1 MKITLVTV
9 GKIKEKFYTDAIA
22 EYAKRL
28 SRYCKLEIIQVADEK
43 TPDKA
48 SEAEEQQIKDKE
60 GKRILEQIKDGDTI
74 YAWVGPAMTMSLPP
88 QVTAQMIVAN
98 IPADYGVPQ
107 YYEIASVTPQA
118 MIAIYPPPALTWTEV
133 TATDG
138 TALAMRLTD
147 RNGLIAPIELPVPD
161 KSESQ
166 EPESGVKPYTTVNLY
181 ARLKGYEQ
189 IEAEN
194 LQVFADTITNQN
206 LEMIP
211 LSEFPNQ
218 WDQTEIFNTPPQ
230 NL

>member
-1 MKITLVTV
+1 MSATGYIQVRA
-9 GKIKEKFYTDAIA
+9 YTSTARFPLENVAIA
-22 EYAKRL
+22 
-28 SRYCKLEIIQVADEK
+28 
-43 TPDKA
+43 
-48 SEAEEQQIKDKE
+48 
-60 GKRILEQIKDGDTI
+60 
-74 YAWVGPAMTMSLPP
+74 
-88 QVTAQMIVAN
+88 
-98 IPADYGVPQ
+98 
-107 YYEIASVTPQA
+107 
-118 MIAIYPPPALTWTEV
+118 V

-147 RNGLIAPIELPVPD
+147 RNGLITPIELPVP
-161 KSESQ
+161 EAG
-166 EPESGVKPYTTVNLY
+166 EKPYTAVNLY

-194 LQVFADTITNQN
+194 LQVFAETITNQN